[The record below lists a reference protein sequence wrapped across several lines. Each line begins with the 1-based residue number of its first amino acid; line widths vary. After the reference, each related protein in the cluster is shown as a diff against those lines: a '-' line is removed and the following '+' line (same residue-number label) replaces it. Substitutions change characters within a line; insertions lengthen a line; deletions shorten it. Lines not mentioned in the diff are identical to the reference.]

1 MTHFA
6 TVSSLELFKLWSL
19 LVISFNV
26 FSTPAASRE
35 DSWRAYGQSKKNGS
49 LPPRMSV
56 PHPAQFNTDPGAD
69 MGRKVPGIVEQWPP
83 KPSVELGLATPDDCL
98 TRDAEPAEEVAWPGG
113 GHTGEGCLP
122 LWFYR
127 WRQHAVGSGVGER
140 HCTVPYNRPRSV
152 VAQRPELIMYPTW
165 VTVIQN
171 QCVITIL
178 GGSISWHAVKER
190 LHWPVGMICSS
201 GHPPGIRAWP
211 WGPGHDCQGPSHG
224 HSRKMLSE
232 VTLELLSVTSPS
244 HPYLGLPFLRGL

>member
-69 MGRKVPGIVEQWPP
+69 MGSKVPGIVEQWSQ
-83 KPSVELGLATPDDCL
+83 KPSVELGLATPEDCL

-127 WRQHAVGSGVGER
+127 RRQHPVGSRVGGR
-140 HCTVPYNRPRSV
+140 QCTVPYNRPRSV

-178 GGSISWHAVKER
+178 GGFNFMACCER
-190 LHWPVGMICSS
+190 KTALAS
-201 GHPPGIRAWP
+201 GNDLLIRPHSQNQGLALRPRAWL
-211 WGPGHDCQGPSHG
+211 PGAIT
-224 HSRKMLSE
+224 RA
-232 VTLELLSVTSPS
+232 
-244 HPYLGLPFLRGL
+244 F